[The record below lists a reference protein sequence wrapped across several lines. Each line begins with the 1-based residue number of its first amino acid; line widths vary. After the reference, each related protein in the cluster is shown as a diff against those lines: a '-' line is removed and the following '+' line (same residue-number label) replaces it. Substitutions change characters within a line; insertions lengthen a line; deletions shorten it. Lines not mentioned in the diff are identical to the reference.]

1 MGLREE
7 SGRDLGVGLRH
18 SVAIDH
24 ASDVSRVSWHL
35 LATNH
40 VCRASHPVLGPFA
53 GRAVH
58 VLVHLGARWQVD
70 LAHHALF
77 ERNSAHIDLVATRL
91 IDLPIDR
98 TGRLA
103 EQIVLERNM
112 AGVPG
117 QVLAGP
123 HAGSLGPML
132 GRLCSRLLLHLRRL
146 LTDELKLCE
155 TIVPDKTFNLCSLLS
170 ND

>member
-1 MGLREE
+1 MVLREK

-24 ASDVSRVSWHL
+24 TADVSRVAGYL

-40 VCRASHPVLGPFA
+40 VCRAGHPVLGPFA
-53 GRAVH
+53 CRAVH
-58 VLVHLGARWQVD
+58 VFVHLGACWQVN

-77 ERNSAHIDLVATRL
+77 ERNSAHIGLVATGL
-91 IDLPIDR
+91 VDFTIDR
-98 TGRLA
+98 TSCLA
-103 EQIVLERNM
+103 EQIVLEWNM

-132 GRLCSRLLLHLRRL
+132 GRLCSRLLLH
-146 LTDELKLCE
+146 
-155 TIVPDKTFNLCSLLS
+155 
-170 ND
+170 